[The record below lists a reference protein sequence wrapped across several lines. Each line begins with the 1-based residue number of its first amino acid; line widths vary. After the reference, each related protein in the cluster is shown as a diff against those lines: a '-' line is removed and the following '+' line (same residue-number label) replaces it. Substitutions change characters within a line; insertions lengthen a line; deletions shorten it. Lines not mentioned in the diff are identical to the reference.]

1 MALYSARA
9 GLFGKRFTLVL
20 AAVVLAVL
28 VGFRLS
34 AARLEQHYISTLAWA
49 VAGKL
54 IVIDPGHGGE
64 DPGAV
69 GAAGVYE
76 KDIVLEVSKKL
87 AEILR
92 QAGAEVL
99 LTRENDRD
107 LSDPGNHS
115 LYQSRVQDLT
125 KRVEIA
131 NRGVRISFS
140 ASMLTVFRTGGRGA
154 PKPFRNQVPWRE
166 KSWRSL
172 FRKS

>member
-107 LSDPGNHS
+107 LSDP
-115 LYQSRVQDLT
+115 D
-125 KRVEIA
+125 
-131 NRGVRISFS
+131 
-140 ASMLTVFRTGGRGA
+140 
-154 PKPFRNQVPWRE
+154 
-166 KSWRSL
+166 
-172 FRKS
+172 RKSVV